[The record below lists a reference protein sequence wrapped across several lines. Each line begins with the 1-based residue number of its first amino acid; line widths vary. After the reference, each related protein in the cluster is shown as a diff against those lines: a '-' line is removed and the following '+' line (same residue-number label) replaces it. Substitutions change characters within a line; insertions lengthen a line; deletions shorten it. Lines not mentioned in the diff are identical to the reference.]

1 MYILHDHANDTIN
14 VNNNFIIITNNEY
27 KLRLRGSDD
36 N

>member
-14 VNNNFIIITNNEY
+14 VNINVIIITNNEY